1 MQPSSVYSSCQS
13 LFVATFVMKNR
24 VLKRQYIFDALNIM
38 QLFWKYHSS
47 DITTILNITNDKF
60 TISNKKST
68 SRNVAINTYNKKPYK
83 KACKVIV
90 LNFCVLIQTRYC
102 INSFVNKIGYNFH
115 WKLTTS
121 YWVLSIYRGV
131 IHFGLWLLQFPVTK
145 ENLMM
150 TWQWHLNW
158 SLSLQNYSFEPLL
171 SEFKMIKT
179 IAQKSKCI
187 NLFWNNVFT
196 F

>member
-68 SRNVAINTYNKKPYK
+68 SRNLVINTYNKKPYK

-131 IHFGLWLLQFPVTK
+131 IHYGLWLLQFPVPK

-158 SLSLQNYSFEPLL
+158 SLSLQKLSFWALVKRVHNDKNN
-171 SEFKMIKT
+171 S
-179 IAQKSKCI
+179 SKVKLI
-187 NLFWNNVFT
+187 TLGLI
-196 F
+196 